1 MTPTP
6 SGKVLEGTAYKTTD
20 NMKSEAV
27 LEKQKSDFKK
37 SDYKMQL
44 VWNRVAILGYFHLAG
59 LYGMYLMCTKAHILS
74 PLIMYGFVVLTGLGT
89 GAGCHRLWSHRAY
102 KAKLPMKIIMMCL
115 QTIGYQG
122 HIYGWVRDH
131 RVHHKFV
138 DTDADPHNSKRGFFF
153 SHMGW
158 LMVRK
163 HPDVKRKG
171 ATVDISDLKKEPV
184 VMFQKKY
191 YLPMVGVF
199 CFAIPSMVV
208 HYVCGETWFD
218 AYHMSVSKFLWS
230 THLTWLINSGAHMW
244 GARPYDQTMTAR
256 NNLAL
261 AVAVVGEGWHNY
273 HHVFPWDYKSS
284 ELGNYKTNTPTA
296 FIDFFAWLGLAYDL
310 KTVPV
315 SMINKRA
322 LRTGDGT
329 RNSQFIDDNKPDLTD
344 DTVWGWDDKDMNEQ
358 DKKLALI
365 LNKEH

>member
-6 SGKVLEGTAYKTTD
+6 SGKLVNGVAYKTSD
-20 NMKSEAV
+20 ANMKSEGS
-27 LEKQKSDFKK
+27 LEKPKSEQK
-37 SDYKMQL
+37 DYKMQI
-44 VWNRVAILGYFHLAG
+44 VWNRIAILAYFHLAG
-59 LYGMYLMCTKAHILS
+59 FYGMYLMCTKAHILS

-102 KAKLPMKIIMMCL
+102 KAKLPMRIIMMCL

-138 DTDADPHNSKRGFFF
+138 DTNADPHNSKRGFFF

-158 LMVRK
+158 LMVKK
-163 HPDVKRKG
+163 HPDVSRKG
-171 ATVDISDLKKEPV
+171 ATVDISDLEKDPV
-184 VMFQKKY
+184 VMFQKNY
-191 YLPMVGVF
+191 YGPMVAVF
-199 CFAIPSMVV
+199 CFAIPSAIL

-218 AYHMSVSKFLWS
+218 AYHMSCSKFLWS

-310 KTVPV
+310 KTVPT

-322 LRTGDGT
+322 ARTGDGS
-329 RNSQFIDDNKPDLTD
+329 RVSQTVDNDHHKDLGD
-344 DTVWGWDDKDMNEQ
+344 DTVWGWDDKDMDEE

-365 LNKEH
+365 LNKEL